1 MVEYPYP
8 LIPTPPGDWKNNI
21 YDLNAIRMAGIH
33 NIFIRAF
40 NSVFYHAPNVEPED
54 VPGFMRYC
62 LAIVDSLHEHHT
74 TEEATAF
81 PAFEAKLGKG
91 TMDGNITQHAEF
103 MPKFNEWSGLCKSIV
118 AKETTY
124 NAAEFLNPL
133 RASMDALHPHFV
145 DEIATLESS
154 VLKKHFSEAELRELE
169 KRIAAKVHE
178 QSSIWNAPLIVVNTD
193 LDFNSWFPSVSA
205 PAMFVL
211 RHVVMN
217 CMGDMWKYG
226 QCDKHMRL
234 KDEFKSMYGL

>member
-1 MVEYPYP
+1 MV
-8 LIPTPPGDWKNNI
+8 G
-21 YDLNAIRMAGIH
+21 
-33 NIFIRAF
+33 AF

-169 KRIAAKVHE
+169 K
-178 QSSIWNAPLIVVNTD
+178 LVNTD
-193 LDFNSWFPSVSA
+193 LDFNSWFPPVPA

-211 RHVVMN
+211 RHVVIN
-217 CMGDMWKYG
+217 FMGDMWKYG
-226 QCDKHMRL
+226 QCDKYMRL